1 MEVINV
7 GNVYTKDIKRVAK
20 ELYEK
25 FKDQVTADFYSNK
38 KLVDMYVDVQS
49 KKVKNRIAGYLTR
62 LAKLSKEQATKEVT
76 EEESEE

>member
-7 GNVYTKDIKRVAK
+7 GNVYTKDIKRVAQ

-25 FKDQVTADFYSNK
+25 FKDQVTADFYLNK
-38 KLVDMYVDVQS
+38 KLVDMYIDVQS

-62 LAKLSKEQATKEVT
+62 FAKLSKEQATKEVA

>member
-7 GNVYTKDIKRVAK
+7 GNVYTKDIKRVAQ

-38 KLVDMYVDVQS
+38 KLVDMYIDVQS

-62 LAKLSKEQATKEVT
+62 FAKLSKEQATKEVV

>member
-7 GNVYTKDIKRVAK
+7 GNVYTKDIKRVAQ

-38 KLVDMYVDVQS
+38 KLVDMYIDVQS

-62 LAKLSKEQATKEVT
+62 FAKLSKEQATKEVA

>member
-1 MEVINV
+1 M
-7 GNVYTKDIKRVAK
+7 GNVYTKDIKRVAQ

-38 KLVDMYVDVQS
+38 KLVDMYIDVQS

-62 LAKLSKEQATKEVT
+62 FAKLSKEQATKEVA

>member
-7 GNVYTKDIKRVAK
+7 GNVYTKDIKRVAQ

-25 FKDQVTADFYSNK
+25 FKDQVTADFYLNK
-38 KLVDMYVDVQS
+38 KLVDMYIDVQS

-62 LAKLSKEQATKEVT
+62 YAKLSKEQATKEVA

>member
-1 MEVINV
+1 M
-7 GNVYTKDIKRVAK
+7 GNVYTKDIKRVAQ

-25 FKDQVTADFYSNK
+25 FKDQVTADFYLNK

-62 LAKLSKEQATKEVT
+62 FAKLSKEQATKEVA

>member
-1 MEVINV
+1 M
-7 GNVYTKDIKRVAK
+7 GNVYTKDIKRVAQ

-25 FKDQVTADFYSNK
+25 FKDQVTADFYTNK
-38 KLVDMYVDVQS
+38 KLVDMYIDVQS

-62 LAKLSKEQATKEVT
+62 FAKLSKEQATKEVA

>member
-38 KLVDMYVDVQS
+38 KLVDMYIDVQS

>member
-1 MEVINV
+1 MEVIYV
-7 GNVYTKDIKRVAK
+7 GNVYTKDIKRVAQ

-25 FKDQVTADFYSNK
+25 FKDQVTVDFYLNK
-38 KLVDMYVDVQS
+38 KLVDMYIDVQS

-62 LAKLSKEQATKEVT
+62 FAKLSKEQATKEVT

>member
-1 MEVINV
+1 M
-7 GNVYTKDIKRVAK
+7 GNVYTKDIKRVAQ

-25 FKDQVTADFYSNK
+25 FKDQVTADFYLNK
-38 KLVDMYVDVQS
+38 KLVDMYIDVQS

-62 LAKLSKEQATKEVT
+62 FAKLSKEQATKEVA

>member
-7 GNVYTKDIKRVAK
+7 GNVYTKDIKRVAQ

-25 FKDQVTADFYSNK
+25 FKDQVTADFYTNK
-38 KLVDMYVDVQS
+38 KLVDMYIDVQS

-62 LAKLSKEQATKEVT
+62 FAKLSKEQATKEVA

>member
-7 GNVYTKDIKRVAK
+7 GNVYTKDIKRVAQ

-38 KLVDMYVDVQS
+38 KLVDMYIDVQS

-62 LAKLSKEQATKEVT
+62 FAKLSKEQSTKEVA

>member
-1 MEVINV
+1 MEVIDV
-7 GNVYTKDIKRVAK
+7 GNVYTKDIKRVAQ

-25 FKDQVTADFYSNK
+25 FKDQVTADFYLNK
-38 KLVDMYVDVQS
+38 KLVDMYIDVQS

-62 LAKLSKEQATKEVT
+62 FAKLSKEQATKEVA

>member
-1 MEVINV
+1 M
-7 GNVYTKDIKRVAK
+7 GNVYTKDIKRVAQ

-25 FKDQVTADFYSNK
+25 FKDQVTADFYLNK
-38 KLVDMYVDVQS
+38 KLVDMYIDVQS

-62 LAKLSKEQATKEVT
+62 FVKLSKEQATKEVA